1 MTYLKDTDFRDTA
14 YAIEVGQYGEIYR
27 AGVMSDTWDYPEMT
41 RTYLDGHQIETFTAD
56 EMSGDLVLSE
66 RFGGNEWKR
75 KEAWA
80 IVEDDCVALAPVIV
94 DAEHVDVSAFVD
106 GELVGVIGF
115 GEVQEDVRRT
125 ALAIACE
132 FVLVIAKW
140 DRIEDDPEY
149 THSVVAA
156 IEYGD
161 GWINFDPDVEL
172 SLEQLFKE
180 SDLHLVRSARVVGV
194 DCLKIDGE
202 GEA

>member
-1 MTYLKDTDFRDTA
+1 MTYLKDTVFRDTA
-14 YAIEVGQYGEIYR
+14 YAIEVGRYGEIYR
-27 AGVMSDTWDYPEMT
+27 AGAMQNVWDYPEMT
-41 RTYLDGHQIETFTAD
+41 RVYLDGHQIETFTVD
-56 EMSGDLVLSE
+56 EMSGDMVLSE
-66 RFGGNEWKR
+66 RFGGDKWER

-80 IVEDDCVALAPVIV
+80 IVENDRGELAPTLV
-94 DAEHVDVSAFVD
+94 DAKQVDLSAFGE

-115 GEVQEDVRRT
+115 GDVSEDVRRV

-132 FVLVIAKW
+132 FVLVVAKW

-156 IEYGD
+156 VEYGD
-161 GWINFDPDVEL
+161 GWINFDGGEEL

-180 SDLHLVRSARVVGV
+180 NDLHLVRSARVVG
-194 DCLKIDGE
+194 LDGLEIE